1 MTKTSTHGFG
11 GSVAYSGKAYQ
22 RIFRIA
28 CSVYVFFLKL
38 QGVPDACEQEIK
50 NLSKVLPSF

>member
-22 RIFRIA
+22 RIFCRA
-28 CSVYVFFLKL
+28 CSLGFFLKF
-38 QGVPDACEQEIK
+38 QGVPDAREQEIK
-50 NLSKVLPSF
+50 NLSLPSF